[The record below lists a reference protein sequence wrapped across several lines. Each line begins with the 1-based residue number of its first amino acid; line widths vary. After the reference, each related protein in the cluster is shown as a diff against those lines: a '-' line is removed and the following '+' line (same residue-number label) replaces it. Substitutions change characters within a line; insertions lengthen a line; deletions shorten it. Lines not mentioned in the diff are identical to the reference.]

1 MVTRPRRA
9 AARDAAG
16 RRGGRLVLSV
26 SVAIQWSGVGPELLL
41 RLDRD
46 SDQPLRSQLETGLRD
61 AIRDGRLQPGERL
74 PSSRELARE
83 LGVSRGL
90 VQECYGQLLS
100 EGYLDSHVGSATSVA
115 ARAYPAASPAPK
127 PPKAAPA
134 PRLIADFR
142 SGVPD
147 LTSFPRGDWVWAMRE
162 ACREVATAELDYGDP
177 RGSAALREVVAGY
190 LRRVRAAAAGPE
202 DLIVCTGFA
211 QGLNLVLQVLS
222 QLGMGRVAFEDP
234 GYGDDQTSTS
244 VRSAAQA
251 VRVPVDDLGVDVAAL
266 AASGARAVVVT
277 PAHQSPTGVVLTAA
291 RRHALVEW
299 ASRRDGY
306 IIEDDYDSEF
316 RYDREPVGVLQGI
329 APDRVFTLGTV
340 SKALAPAVRLGWV
353 VAPPALSAAVA
364 EAKLLSDRGTSGLD
378 QLALAALLRSGRY
391 DRHLR
396 KMRGV
401 YARRRTTLIG
411 ALERHAPGVRLTG
424 LAAGFHAVA
433 HLPDGADED
442 AVVAEALRRSVG
454 LYGMAPFRA
463 TRVPAPPRLVLGFGL
478 TGERAIEAGIAA
490 VADLLR

>member
-1 MVTRPRRA
+1 M
-9 AARDAAG
+9 
-16 RRGGRLVLSV
+16 
-26 SVAIQWSGVGPELLL
+26 AIQWSGLGPELLL

-46 SDQPLRSQLETGLRD
+46 TDQPLRSQLETGVRD

-100 EGYLDSHVGSATSVA
+100 EGYLDSHAGSATRVA
-115 ARAYPAASPAPK
+115 ARAYPAATRGGLGGASRASK
-127 PPKAAPA
+127 PPKAAPSA

-147 LTSFPRGDWVWAMRE
+147 LASFPRGDWVWAMRE
-162 ACREVATAELDYGDP
+162 ACREVATADLDYGDP
-177 RGSAALREVVAGY
+177 RGSAVLREVLAGY

-202 DLIVCTGFA
+202 DLVVCTGFA

-222 QLGMGRVAFEDP
+222 QLGVGRVAFEEP
-234 GYGDDQTSTS
+234 GYGDDATSTS
-244 VRSAAQA
+244 VRSAALAGAQP
-251 VRVPVDDLGVDVAAL
+251 VRVPVDDLGIDVAAL
-266 AASGARAVVVT
+266 AASDARAVVVT
-277 PAHQSPTGVVLTAA
+277 PAHQSPTGVVLAAA
-291 RRHALVEW
+291 RRHELVEW
-299 ASRRDGY
+299 ANRCDGY
-306 IIEDDYDSEF
+306 IVEDDYDSEF

-340 SKALAPAVRLGWV
+340 SKALAPSVRLGWV
-353 VAPPALSAAVA
+353 LAPPALSGAVA
-364 EAKLLSDRGTSGLD
+364 EEKLLSDRGTSGLD

-401 YARRRTTLIG
+401 YARRRTALID
-411 ALERHAPGVRLTG
+411 ALERHAPGVSLTG

-433 HLPDGADED
+433 HLPESADED

-454 LYGMAPFRA
+454 LYGMAPLRA
-463 TRVPAPPRLVLGFGL
+463 VRVPAPPQLVLGFGL

>member
-1 MVTRPRRA
+1 
-9 AARDAAG
+9 
-16 RRGGRLVLSV
+16 
-26 SVAIQWSGVGPELLL
+26 VAIQWSGLGPDLLL

-46 SDQPLRSQLETGLRD
+46 GGQPLRSQLEAGLRD
-61 AIRDGRLQPGERL
+61 AIREGRLRAGERL

-100 EGYLDSHVGSATSVA
+100 EGYLDSRVGSATRVA
-115 ARAYPAASPAPK
+115 PRAYPVPEAAPGAPARDLADPAR
-127 PPKAAPA
+127 PAPA

-147 LTSFPRGDWVWAMRE
+147 LASFPRGDWVWAMRE
-162 ACREVATAELDYGDP
+162 ACREVATADLDYGDP
-177 RGSAALREVVAGY
+177 RGSGALREVVAGY

-202 DLIVCTGFA
+202 NLIVCTGFA

-222 QLGMGRVAFEDP
+222 QLGAGQVAFEDP
-234 GYGDDQTSTS
+234 GYGDDETSTS

-251 VRVPVDDLGVDVAAL
+251 VRVPVDDLGIDVAAL
-266 AASGARAVVVT
+266 EASGARAVVVT
-277 PAHQSPTGVVLTAA
+277 PAHQSPTGVVLAAA
-291 RRHALVEW
+291 RRHALAEW
-299 ASRRDGY
+299 ARRHDAF
-306 IIEDDYDSEF
+306 IVEDDYDSEF

-340 SKALAPAVRLGWV
+340 SKSLAPAVRLGWV
-353 VAPPALSAAVA
+353 VTPPALAGAVA

-401 YARRRTTLIG
+401 YARRRTALID
-411 ALERHAPGVRLTG
+411 ALGRHAPGIRLTG

-433 HLPDGADED
+433 HLPASADED
-442 AVVAEALRRSVG
+442 AVVAQALRRSVG

-463 TRVPAPPRLVLGFGL
+463 TRGAAPPQLVLGFGL
-478 TGERAIEAGIAA
+478 VNERAIETGIAA
-490 VADLLR
+490 VADLLS

>member
-1 MVTRPRRA
+1 M
-9 AARDAAG
+9 
-16 RRGGRLVLSV
+16 
-26 SVAIQWSGVGPELLL
+26 AIQWSGLGPELLL

-46 SDQPLRSQLETGLRD
+46 SEQPLRSQLETGLRD

-74 PSSRELARE
+74 PSSREFARE

-100 EGYLDSHVGSATSVA
+100 EGYLDSHVGSATTVA
-115 ARAYPAASPAPK
+115 ARAYPAAGKGGLAGASGASKRPA
-127 PPKAAPA
+127 AAPA

-147 LTSFPRGDWVWAMRE
+147 LASFPRSDWVWAMRE

-177 RGSAALREVVAGY
+177 RGSTVLREVVAGY
-190 LRRVRAAAAGPE
+190 LRRVRAAAAGP
-202 DLIVCTGFA
+202 DDIVVCTGFA
-211 QGLNLVLQVLS
+211 QGLNLVLRVLS
-222 QLGMGRVAFEDP
+222 RLGVGRVAFEDP
-234 GYGDDQTSTS
+234 GYGDDETSTS
-244 VRSAAQA
+244 VRSAGLAGAQA

-266 AASGARAVVVT
+266 TASGARAVVVT
-277 PAHQSPTGVVLTAA
+277 PAHQSPTGVVLAAA
-291 RRHALVEW
+291 RRHELAEW
-299 ASRRDGY
+299 ASRHDGY
-306 IIEDDYDSEF
+306 IVEDDYDSEF

-329 APDRVFTLGTV
+329 APDRVFTVGTT
-340 SKALAPAVRLGWV
+340 SKALAPSIRLGWV
-353 VAPPALSAAVA
+353 LAPPALSGAIA
-364 EAKLLSDRGTSGLD
+364 EEKLLSDRGTSGLD

-401 YARRRTTLIG
+401 YARRRTALIE
-411 ALERHAPGVRLTG
+411 ALERHAPAVRLTG

-442 AVVAEALRRSVG
+442 AVVAEARRRSVG

-463 TRVPAPPRLVLGFGL
+463 TRVPAPPQLVLGFGL

-490 VADLLR
+490 VADLLS

>member
-1 MVTRPRRA
+1 M
-9 AARDAAG
+9 
-16 RRGGRLVLSV
+16 
-26 SVAIQWSGVGPELLL
+26 AIQWSGLGPELLL

-74 PSSRELARE
+74 PSSREFARE

-100 EGYLDSHVGSATSVA
+100 EGYLDSHAGSATRVA
-115 ARAYPAASPAPK
+115 ARAYPATAPAPRRV
-127 PPKAAPA
+127 AAPPSA

-147 LTSFPRGDWVWAMRE
+147 LASFPRDDWVWAMRE
-162 ACREVATAELDYGDP
+162 ACREVATADLDYGDP
-177 RGSAALREVVAGY
+177 RGSAALREVLAGY
-190 LRRVRAAAAGPE
+190 LRRVRAAAASPE
-202 DLIVCTGFA
+202 DLVVCTGFA

-222 QLGMGRVAFEDP
+222 QLGVGQVAFEEP
-234 GYGDDQTSTS
+234 GYGDDETSTS
-244 VRSAAQA
+244 VRSAGLAGA
-251 VRVPVDDLGVDVAAL
+251 RPVRVPVDDLGVDVAAL

-277 PAHQSPTGVVLTAA
+277 PAHQSPTGVVLAAA
-291 RRHALVEW
+291 RRHELVQW
-299 ASRRDGY
+299 ASRCDGY
-306 IIEDDYDSEF
+306 IVEDDYDSEF

-340 SKALAPAVRLGWV
+340 SKALAPSVRLGWV
-353 VAPPALSAAVA
+353 LAPPALSGAVA
-364 EAKLLSDRGTSGLD
+364 EQKLLSDRGTSGLD

-401 YARRRTTLIG
+401 YARRRTALID

-433 HLPDGADED
+433 HLPQSADED
-442 AVVAEALRRSVG
+442 AVVAEARRRSVG

-463 TRVPAPPRLVLGFGL
+463 ARVPAPPQLVLGFGL
-478 TGERAIEAGIAA
+478 TGERAIQAGIAA